1 MSEQAAAE
9 QSPVVEKLDALRKEF
24 SAHSERITL
33 RAKQIGSRD
42 DVTPEVKELYSEI
55 ADTLLSLQ
63 GDLIDGVIDAVQQM
77 PGDDAISMLLVEDA
91 DTIGAVIEDY
101 QEMLKGMIADANYA
115 SMVPQLK
122 QKLAESDNALALID
136 EITVGDDAEAPEGED
151 GGDEA
156 GEGEDEEPN

>member
-1 MSEQAAAE
+1 MSEQAAVE
-9 QSPVVEKLDALRKEF
+9 QNPVVEKLDALRKEF

-42 DVTPEVKELYSEI
+42 DVALEVKELYSEI

-77 PGDDAISMLLVEDA
+77 PGDDAVSMLLVEDA
-91 DTIGAVIEDY
+91 DTIGAVLEDY
-101 QEMLKGMIADANYA
+101 QEMLKGMISEPNYA
-115 SMVPQLK
+115 SMAPQLK
-122 QKLAESDNALALID
+122 QKLAEAENALALID

-151 GGDEA
+151 GDAADDEEA
-156 GEGEDEEPN
+156 EEPN